1 MLRPSNPTPVAA
13 AAAAS
18 SSSSSSSSPTTAS
31 LTRQTSL
38 SDLIQSGLA
47 DPFER
52 QYFSNG
58 LLRQPSLSDL
68 MDFDIDMSDL
78 TRDSEETEME
88 TTNHRQHHDSS
99 SDGVSTTASTNTASS
114 TNTNTTATNT
124 NTNTATFRRGRRHCS
139 NTRARSA
146 RMRREG
152 GIVMGI
158 SLQRRRPVVPERPT
172 QPVFSSDSSISSMKD
187 INITRSSTS
196 SSVSSNSDSELRRQT
211 PPNEMERPSNPIP
224 WHGGRRSA
232 WMGDQS
238 PPLNEFDS
246 PNPATSA
253 TTTPTP
259 TAGYTA
265 LWKIEEAGTGEI
277 GSTSPPP
284 GGDLESQR
292 KFDRCIASIVELAMD
307 ADISSREHV
316 DVEEKTKLLNML
328 KKADQM
334 LKSLTTQAAA
344 LVNLPGVFKVLIR
357 SCLSHQQVELALQV
371 YNLSLTCGVVV
382 SESEFQRLCVALEE
396 RGEET
401 QHYLMN

>member
-114 TNTNTTATNT
+114 TNTNT
-124 NTNTATFRRGRRHCS
+124 ATFRRGRRHCS

-152 GIVMGI
+152 GIVTGI

-172 QPVFSSDSSISSMKD
+172 QPVFS
-187 INITRSSTS
+187 
-196 SSVSSNSDSELRRQT
+196 
-211 PPNEMERPSNPIP
+211 
-224 WHGGRRSA
+224 
-232 WMGDQS
+232 
-238 PPLNEFDS
+238 
-246 PNPATSA
+246 
-253 TTTPTP
+253 
-259 TAGYTA
+259 
-265 LWKIEEAGTGEI
+265 
-277 GSTSPPP
+277 
-284 GGDLESQR
+284 
-292 KFDRCIASIVELAMD
+292 
-307 ADISSREHV
+307 
-316 DVEEKTKLLNML
+316 
-328 KKADQM
+328 
-334 LKSLTTQAAA
+334 
-344 LVNLPGVFKVLIR
+344 
-357 SCLSHQQVELALQV
+357 
-371 YNLSLTCGVVV
+371 
-382 SESEFQRLCVALEE
+382 
-396 RGEET
+396 
-401 QHYLMN
+401 